1 MESKEIYISTRS
13 ACSGHNHYSMA
24 VKAITDDLEL
34 SNASM
39 RISLSYLT
47 TKEEIDTFLKVFD
60 EKIKELTLK

>member
-1 MESKEIYISTRS
+1 MLVVVIIIILWQLKL
-13 ACSGHNHYSMA
+13 
-24 VKAITDDLEL
+24 ITDDLEL